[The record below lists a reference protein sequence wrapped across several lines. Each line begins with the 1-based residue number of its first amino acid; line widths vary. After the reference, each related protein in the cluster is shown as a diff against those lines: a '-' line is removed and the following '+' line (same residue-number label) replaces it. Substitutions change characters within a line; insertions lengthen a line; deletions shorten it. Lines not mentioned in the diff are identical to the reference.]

1 MKNIYFLFL
10 VCSMAL
16 NGIAQSDSCASPTV
30 LTSCLV
36 KSGNNIGST
45 ADLGSEDSFD
55 PMSICA
61 LSVENTVWYTYT
73 PTVSGPHEVT
83 AVLST
88 CSPYNSGLQAGLL
101 SGTCGGPYT
110 SKGCGFLQAGTT
122 STFQATLTAGEPVL
136 LVLDGDG
143 GDECSNIDIS
153 ICLVSQPADAFITTW
168 KGSSYTI
175 PTNPASGPYNYNVTW
190 TNLDNAG
197 VGDGSATNLTG
208 DYLISGVTSS
218 DKYRVEIT
226 GLFPHFYMNANS
238 DAFKLRSIEQWG
250 NNAWTSMEAMF
261 SNCVFMNYNA
271 TDVPDLSNVTN
282 ASEMF
287 RDTSAYIGN
296 LASWD
301 VSTITDMSYMFY
313 DITGTISNISGWDV
327 SNVTNMEHMFFKSVF
342 NQDISGW
349 DVSSVTNMNNMFNRA
364 GSFDFSLRNWDVS
377 NVINMTNMFT
387 DSNLSTTNYD
397 STLNGWNAL
406 NLKPNV
412 TLGAT
417 GLNYCNGEL
426 ARQNMIDNDGWTFTG
441 DNLDCTGA
449 AFITTWQTTNAN
461 ESITIPTNPA
471 LSGYNYTVD
480 WGDGNTS
487 TAQTGDATH
496 TYATPGT
503 HTVSITGEFPS
514 ICFFYSNN
522 KNKIISI
529 DQWGTGTWKS
539 MSRAFQGC
547 VNLQGNYTDAPN
559 LSSVTDMRMMFR
571 DATVFNG
578 NVSNWNV
585 ENVISMMGIFWEASA
600 FNGDVSNWNVAN
612 ATDMSYMFLAAL
624 AFNGDVSNW
633 NVANVTNMK
642 YMFLHASAFNGD
654 VSSWNVENVTDMDR
668 MFDGVTLSTAN
679 YDALLN
685 GWSTQTLQPNVDFH
699 AGYNT
704 YCATAA
710 RDILTNAPNNWTV
723 TDGGLDPNCASN
735 TDAFITTWQ
744 TTTANESITIPTNP
758 AVSGYNYTVDWGD
771 GNTSTAQ
778 TGDATHTYT
787 TAGSYTVSITG
798 DFPAIFF
805 NNFGS
810 KEKITSIEQW
820 GTGNWTTMTRAFYG
834 CTNLQ
839 GNYTDSPNLTAV
851 TDISLMFTEAN
862 NFNGNVSNW
871 NVSNITDMSFMFYGA
886 SSFNGDVSN
895 WNVENV
901 TDMSWMFR
909 DASIFN
915 RDLSNWNVSNVT
927 DMSNMFRGASTFNGD
942 VSNWN
947 VENVTNVNSMFDN
960 ASAFNGDVSNWNVE
974 NVTDMSSMFS
984 YANVF
989 NQNIGNWD
997 VSNVLDMSW
1006 MFYNSLSFN
1015 QNIGSWN
1022 VSNVTNMNGMFA
1034 SDSPSSF
1041 NQDIGNW
1048 NVVNVTDMGFMFSGA
1063 SAFNQDIGNWN
1074 VGNVTSMGYMFYGAS
1089 AFNQDIGNWNVGSV
1103 TKMFSMFIEATAF
1116 NQNIGN
1122 WDVGNVTAM
1131 QGMFLSTSLSTAN
1144 YDAILIG
1151 WATDSSG
1158 VAGDGID
1165 DIPNNVPFG
1174 AGTNQYCTAD
1184 IKRQELIDTYGWTI
1198 TDGGLN
1204 CSMEPTSAFITTWQT
1219 TTANE
1224 SITIPTNPA
1233 VSGYNYTVDWG
1244 DGNISTAQTTDATHQ
1259 YTTAGIYTVSI
1270 TGDFPAIQF
1279 GSANSIAINDQKL
1292 LTIEQWGTQ
1301 VWQGMDSAFKG
1312 CSNLTT
1318 ESATDA
1324 PVLAANS
1331 SFNSM
1336 FFGCTNFNSD
1346 LNDWDVSNVN
1356 TMVSTFQDA
1365 ASFNGGISNWN
1376 VENVTDMSN
1385 MFRYAYDFD
1394 QNIGSWNVTNV
1405 TNMSKMFYYASTFNQ
1420 NIGGWNVSSVTDM
1433 SFIFYQA
1440 AVFNQNIGSWN
1451 VSSLMDLTEMFSY
1464 AIAFNQ
1470 SIGNWNVSNATN
1482 MYRMFHHAEVFNQ
1495 DIGNWNVANV
1505 TDMGMMFYEAN
1516 AFDQNIGS
1524 WDVSNVMDMTW
1535 MFLGAT
1541 LSTANYDALLTGW
1554 SALPLQNNVT
1564 FDGGNSQYCTSSI
1577 ERQAIITTYGWNI
1590 FDGGRESGCNFC
1602 PETTTYTLA
1611 DGWSNGTPTPS
1622 KKAIFADDYNTTLGS
1637 INACGIEINTGATL
1651 TVSEGTTI
1659 KAVKDIEINGDLIF
1673 LSTAT
1678 GNGELAAMGA
1688 TSNITGDATVHRYM
1702 SNKRSY
1708 RMVSPAVTTNTSIHN
1723 NWQESAI
1730 SNMDNPVAGYG
1741 THITG
1746 STIDQQN
1753 GFDGTTSGNPSMFTV
1768 NVATQQFEA
1777 IANTDA
1783 NTLTAGSPY
1792 LLFVRGDRAI
1802 NLGDNLASS
1811 ETVLRAT
1818 GSLVTGTQTQN
1829 FASEDAGDFVMFG
1842 NPYQSAVDINT
1853 VFANSSNLNA
1863 NMYYVYDPT
1872 LGDNGAYVTIELP
1885 GGTNTSGSAASHFLQ
1900 PGQGAQVATAA
1911 AGTSSVVFKE
1921 SDKTPGQ
1928 FTATHRPLLAND
1940 MLTVQLYTNENYN
1953 NGGSVHDSFGIVF
1966 AEENDNSLTPADAV
1980 KPMNFYENLG
1990 IDHDGTYLSIEQRE
2004 MPQAGE
2010 EYSLYTSGY
2019 QHTNYT
2025 FKMVIDGLETTEFY
2039 LIDSF
2044 TGTRTLL
2051 ETGENTY
2058 SFTVNGDK
2066 SLSIATNR
2074 FSIGSEQR
2082 LGVDDNNL
2090 LSGIRLFPNPL
2101 NGDTFYIKAP
2111 KLNGEQLSV
2120 SISDLMGRN
2129 ISKQTLDCRANTV
2142 TVPMGENI
2150 ASGVYLV
2157 TLKHGEETSTLRLIK
2172 E

>member
-1 MKNIYFLFL
+1 MKKIYILLL
-10 VCSMAL
+10 VGTIGL
-16 NGIAQSDSCASPTV
+16 NGFAQSDSCASPTV

-136 LVLDGDG
+136 LVLNGDG

-153 ICLVSQPADAFITTW
+153 ICPVSQPADAFITTW

-327 SNVTNMEHMFFKSVF
+327 SNVTDMSYMLGADIPGIHNMFNQDISSWNVSNVTNMEHMFFKSVF

-364 GSFDFSLRNWDVS
+364 GSFDFSLGNWDVS

-441 DNLDCTGA
+441 DNLDCTG
-449 AFITTWQTTNAN
+449 
-461 ESITIPTNPA
+461 
-471 LSGYNYTVD
+471 V
-480 WGDGNTS
+480 
-487 TAQTGDATH
+487 
-496 TYATPGT
+496 
-503 HTVSITGEFPS
+503 
-514 ICFFYSNN
+514 
-522 KNKIISI
+522 
-529 DQWGTGTWKS
+529 
-539 MSRAFQGC
+539 
-547 VNLQGNYTDAPN
+547 
-559 LSSVTDMRMMFR
+559 
-571 DATVFNG
+571 
-578 NVSNWNV
+578 
-585 ENVISMMGIFWEASA
+585 
-600 FNGDVSNWNVAN
+600 
-612 ATDMSYMFLAAL
+612 
-624 AFNGDVSNW
+624 
-633 NVANVTNMK
+633 
-642 YMFLHASAFNGD
+642 
-654 VSSWNVENVTDMDR
+654 
-668 MFDGVTLSTAN
+668 
-679 YDALLN
+679 
-685 GWSTQTLQPNVDFH
+685 
-699 AGYNT
+699 
-704 YCATAA
+704 
-710 RDILTNAPNNWTV
+710 
-723 TDGGLDPNCASN
+723 
-735 TDAFITTWQ
+735 AFITTWQ

-771 GNTSTAQ
+771 GTTSTAQ

-787 TAGSYTVSITG
+787 TAGTYTVSITG
-798 DFPAIFF
+798 EFPAIFF

-871 NVSNITDMSFMFYGA
+871 NVSNITDMSYMFNGA

-901 TDMSWMFR
+901 TDMSW
-909 DASIFN
+909 
-915 RDLSNWNVSNVT
+915 
-927 DMSNMFRGASTFNGD
+927 
-942 VSNWN
+942 
-947 VENVTNVNSMFDN
+947 
-960 ASAFNGDVSNWNVE
+960 
-974 NVTDMSSMFS
+974 MFS

-1022 VSNVTNMNGMFA
+1022 VSNVTNMRGMFA

-1048 NVVNVTDMGFMFSGA
+1048 NVENVTDMGFMFSGA
-1063 SAFNQDIGNWN
+1063 STFNQDIGNWN

-1131 QGMFLSTSLSTAN
+1131 QGMFLSTSLSIAN

-1331 SFNSM
+1331 SLNSM

-1365 ASFNGGISNWN
+1365 ASFNSGISNWN

-1678 GNGELAAMGA
+1678 GNGELAPMGA

-1753 GFDGTTSGNPSMFTV
+1753 GFDGTTTGNPSMFTV

-1966 AEENDNSLTPADAV
+1966 AEENNNSLTPADAV

-2019 QHTNYT
+2019 QHTNYI

-2058 SFTVNGDK
+2058 SFTVDADDP
-2066 SLSIATNR
+2066 LSIATNR

-2111 KLNGEQLSV
+2111 KLNGEQLSI
-2120 SISDLMGRN
+2120 SISDLIGKN
-2129 ISKQTLDCRANTV
+2129 IYKQTLDCRANTV
-2142 TVPMGENI
+2142 TVTMGDNI
-2150 ASGVYLV
+2150 ASGVYMI
-2157 TLKHGEETSTLRLIK
+2157 TLKHGGESSIYRLIK